1 MPKLR
6 VIFLCVFLFAGISAA
21 IAQAQASDIIREI
34 TIQESIAKLKPSVVR
49 DTIPPP
55 VEIDEEEDD
64 SEEFSLDDFDKDAVV
79 NNVDSL
85 FNASINDLYYRWS
98 TDLVNPYNVR
108 LTDKA
113 DTTLINLNGYVHPM
127 ENVVTSEFGFRRG
140 YRFHYGIDIRLKRGD
155 PVYSAFDGVVRIARR
170 GKGYGFFVVVRHYN
184 GLETV
189 YGHFSKLAVKP
200 HDEVKAGDILGY
212 GGSTGRSSGPH
223 LHLEI
228 RYLGVPINP
237 RMIVDFDNYITKSDT
252 LMISSAHF
260 AYAKEIEQIRFW
272 TVRSG
277 DTLGRIA
284 QRTGVSVSKL
294 CQLNRITTKSVLRV
308 GQRIRYT

>member
-1 MPKLR
+1 MPILMLKST
-6 VIFLCVFLFAGISAA
+6 VILLCLAFFAGKPA
-21 IAQAQASDIIREI
+21 IARQQENLQPSDINLN
-34 TIQESIAKLKPSVVR
+34 AAPVVK
-49 DTIPPP
+49 DTIPPL
-55 VEIDEEEDD
+55 VEIDDDEDEN
-64 SEEFSLDDFDKDAVV
+64 EEFSLDELDKYAVM
-79 NNVDSL
+79 NGADSL
-85 FNASINDLYYRWS
+85 LNAPFNDLYYRWS
-98 TDLVNPYNVR
+98 TDLVNPYNIR
-108 LTDKA
+108 LTNKS
-113 DTTLINLNGYVHPM
+113 DTTLISLKDYVHPM
-127 ENVVTSEFGFRRG
+127 ENAVTSEFGFRRG
-140 YRFHYGIDIRLKRGD
+140 YRFHYGIDIRLNRGD
-155 PVYSAFDGVVRIARR
+155 PVRSAFDGVVRIARR

-200 HDEVKAGDILGY
+200 NDEVKAGDILGY

-223 LHLEI
+223 LHLEF

-237 RMIVDFDNYITKSDT
+237 RMIVDFDNYTVKSDT

-284 QRTGVSVSKL
+284 QKTGISVSKL
-294 CQLNRITTKSVLRV
+294 CQLNKITTKTILRI
-308 GQRIRYT
+308 GQKIRYT